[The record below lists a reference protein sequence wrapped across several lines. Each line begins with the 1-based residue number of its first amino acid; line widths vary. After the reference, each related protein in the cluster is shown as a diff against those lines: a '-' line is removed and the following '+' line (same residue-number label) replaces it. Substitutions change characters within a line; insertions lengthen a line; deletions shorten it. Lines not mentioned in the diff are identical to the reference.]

1 MAARLRNPFGNEPFS
16 LNWADTFTMHS
27 RTGESGQSKQRDEVI
42 ALHPS
47 DSGMQLG
54 RALLHALHNAGI
66 SVLYQDREMKTVW
79 ARNMRAPWVS
89 DTAEGDGIL
98 PASQADRIGIA
109 KRDVIATGVPQR
121 LEISVPAED
130 GVRWFQVWVDADHGE
145 GGAVQGVVTTMVETT
160 EQKRR
165 EQTLTT
171 LLREV
176 SHRSKNLLAII
187 QSIATQTGRYSD
199 NIGDFLTRF
208 RGRLQ
213 SLASS
218 QDLVT
223 SSNWRGA
230 ALRELVSGQVGR
242 NGANPSHSLRFRGA
256 NPYLNPNAA
265 LHIGLAMH
273 ELAVNSASYGALS
286 QAGGFVEVAANM
298 ADAPR
303 GPALELTWTEAIEL
317 KDLERNQ
324 KRFGSVAL
332 ERIVPASLNGTATL
346 EIGSGH
352 LQYRLIVPHG
362 NFETE

>member
-1 MAARLRNPFGNEPFS
+1 MRSKAADMS
-16 LNWADTFTMHS
+16 DS
-27 RTGESGQSKQRDEVI
+27 RQDDEVI
-42 ALHPS
+42 ALHPAEN
-47 DSGMQLG
+47 GMQLG

-79 ARNMRAPWVS
+79 ARNMRAPWAADAADS
-89 DTAEGDGIL
+89 NGIL
-98 PASQADRIGIA
+98 PPAQAERIGAA
-109 KRDVIATGVPQR
+109 KRSVIASGNPERLELGVPG
-121 LEISVPAED
+121 ED
-130 GVRWFQVWVDADHGE
+130 GVRWFQVWIDADHGE
-145 GGAVQGVVTTMVETT
+145 SGDVLGVVTTMVETT

-165 EQTLTT
+165 EQTLKT

-187 QSIATQTGRYSD
+187 QSIATQTGRYSETL
-199 NIGDFLTRF
+199 GDFLTRF

-242 NGANPSHSLRFRGA
+242 YGADPRRSLRFAGE

-273 ELAVNSASYGALS
+273 ELAVNSVSYGALS
-286 QAGGFVEVAANM
+286 QPDGYVEVTAHLM
-298 ADAPR
+298 ADNDE
-303 GPALELTWTEAIEL
+303 PALSLTWGETIIGAR
-317 KDLERNQ
+317 DTRRNE

-332 ERIVPASLNGTATL
+332 ERVVPTSLNGAATL
-346 EIGSGH
+346 EITGDR
-352 LQYRLIVPHG
+352 LEYRLVIPRG
-362 NFETE
+362 NFETD

>member
-1 MAARLRNPFGNEPFS
+1 MRPSTGNSKEG
-16 LNWADTFTMHS
+16 A
-27 RTGESGQSKQRDEVI
+27 QSDEVI
-42 ALHPS
+42 ALHPAE
-47 DSGMQLG
+47 SGMQLG

-89 DTAEGDGIL
+89 DTADGNGIL
-98 PASQADRIGIA
+98 PTTQADRISAA
-109 KRDVIATGVPQR
+109 KRDVIASGNPQR
-121 LEISVPAED
+121 LEISVPVED
-130 GVRWFQVWVDADHGE
+130 GIRWFQVWIDADHGD
-145 GGAVQGVVTTMVETT
+145 GGTVQGVVTTMVETT

-242 NGANPSHSLRFRGA
+242 YGADPVRSLRFQGA

-273 ELAVNSASYGALS
+273 ELAVNSVSYGALS
-286 QAGGFVEVAANM
+286 RPDGFVEVTANLTA
-298 ADAPR
+298 ADA
-303 GPALELTWTEAIEL
+303 GTSLSLIWVEAIGAN
-317 KDLERNQ
+317 DNQRNQ

-332 ERIVPASLNGTATL
+332 ERVVPASLNGTATL
-346 EIGSGH
+346 EIVPGR
-352 LQYRLIVPHG
+352 LEYRLVVPHG
-362 NFETE
+362 NFETD

>member
-1 MAARLRNPFGNEPFS
+1 MR
-16 LNWADTFTMHS
+16 S
-27 RTGESGQSKQRDEVI
+27 RTRDVKEGTGDEVI
-42 ALHPS
+42 ALHPAE
-47 DSGMQLG
+47 SGMQLG

-79 ARNMRAPWVS
+79 ARNMRAPWASDSAESVS
-89 DTAEGDGIL
+89 IL
-98 PASQADRIGIA
+98 PAAQADRISAA
-109 KRDVIATGVPQR
+109 KRDVIASGNPQR
-121 LEISVPAED
+121 LEISVPVED
-130 GVRWFQVWVDADHGE
+130 GIRWFQVWIDADHGD
-145 GGAVQGVVTTMVETT
+145 GGTVQGVVTTMVETT

-199 NIGDFLTRF
+199 GIGDFLTRF

-230 ALRELVSGQVGR
+230 ALRELISGQVGR
-242 NGANPSHSLRFRGA
+242 YGGDPVRSLRFEGA

-273 ELAVNSASYGALS
+273 ELAVNSVSYGALS
-286 QAGGFVEVAANM
+286 RPDGFVEVTANLT
-298 ADAPR
+298 AVDA
-303 GPALELTWTEAIEL
+303 GTSLSLTWAEAIGAN
-317 KDLERNQ
+317 DNQ
-324 KRFGSVAL
+324 RSEKRFGSVAL
-332 ERIVPASLNGTATL
+332 ERVVPASLNGTATL
-346 EIGSGH
+346 EIAAGR
-352 LQYRLIVPHG
+352 LEYRLVVPHG

>member
-1 MAARLRNPFGNEPFS
+1 
-16 LNWADTFTMHS
+16 MHPA
-27 RTGESGQSKQRDEVI
+27 E
-42 ALHPS
+42 
-47 DSGMQLG
+47 SGMQLG

-79 ARNMRAPWVS
+79 ARNMRVPWSS
-89 DTAEGDGIL
+89 DTADGEDLLSPSEAERLDAAKHRVAESGNADRLEFSISANDGI
-98 PASQADRIGIA
+98 
-109 KRDVIATGVPQR
+109 
-121 LEISVPAED
+121 
-130 GVRWFQVWVDADHGE
+130 RWFQIWIDADRGNSGE
-145 GGAVQGVVTTMVETT
+145 VLGVVTTMVETT

-165 EQTLTT
+165 EQTLKM

-187 QSIATQTGRYSD
+187 QSIATQTGRYSETLAE
-199 NIGDFLTRF
+199 FLARF

-242 NGANPSHSLRFRGA
+242 YSADPQRSLRFEGE

-273 ELAVNSASYGALS
+273 ELAVNSVSYGALS
-286 QAGGFVEVAANM
+286 RPDGHVEVNARLEASP
-298 ADAPR
+298 AEAP
-303 GPALELTWTEAIEL
+303 GLSLTWSETIGAGP
-317 KDLERNQ
+317 RNR

-332 ERIVPASLNGTATL
+332 ERVVPASLNGTATL
-346 EIGSGH
+346 DISSDRLE
-352 LQYRLIVPHG
+352 YRLTVPRG
-362 NFETE
+362 NFETD

>member
-1 MAARLRNPFGNEPFS
+1 MR
-16 LNWADTFTMHS
+16 S
-27 RTGESGQSKQRDEVI
+27 RTGDIKESTSDEVI
-42 ALHPS
+42 ALHPAE
-47 DSGMQLG
+47 SGMQLG

-79 ARNMRAPWVS
+79 ARNMRAPWAS
-89 DTAEGDGIL
+89 DGAEGVSIL
-98 PASQADRIGIA
+98 PAAQADRISAA
-109 KRDVIATGVPQR
+109 KRDVIASGNPQR
-121 LEISVPAED
+121 LEISVPVED
-130 GVRWFQVWVDADHGE
+130 GIRWFQVWIDADHGD
-145 GGAVQGVVTTMVETT
+145 GGTVQGVVTTMVETT

-199 NIGDFLTRF
+199 GIGDFLTRF

-230 ALRELVSGQVGR
+230 ALRELISGQVGR
-242 NGANPSHSLRFRGA
+242 YGGDPVRSLRFQGA

-273 ELAVNSASYGALS
+273 ELAVNSVSYGALS
-286 QAGGFVEVAANM
+286 RPDGFVEVTANLTV
-298 ADAPR
+298 ADT
-303 GPALELTWTEAIEL
+303 GTSLSLTWAEAIGAN
-317 KDLERNQ
+317 DNQ
-324 KRFGSVAL
+324 RSEKRFGSVAL
-332 ERIVPASLNGTATL
+332 ERVVPASLNGTATL
-346 EIGSGH
+346 EIAAGR
-352 LQYRLIVPHG
+352 LEYRLIVPHG

>member
-1 MAARLRNPFGNEPFS
+1 MRSIGGGDNEQ
-16 LNWADTFTMHS
+16 
-27 RTGESGQSKQRDEVI
+27 GDEVI
-42 ALHPS
+42 ALHPAE
-47 DSGMQLG
+47 SGMQLG

-66 SVLYQDREMKTVW
+66 SVLYQDRELKTVW
-79 ARNMRAPWVS
+79 ARNMRAPWAS
-89 DTAEGDGIL
+89 DTADSNGIL
-98 PASQADRIGIA
+98 PPAQADQIDTVKGNVVA
-109 KRDVIATGVPQR
+109 SGNPER
-121 LEISVPAED
+121 LELSIPTGD
-130 GVRWFQVWVDADHGE
+130 GMRWFEVWVDADRGD
-145 GGAVQGVVTTMVETT
+145 GGDVQGVVTTMVETT

-165 EQTLTT
+165 EQTLKT

-187 QSIATQTGRYSD
+187 QSIATQTGRYSETPD
-199 NIGDFLTRF
+199 DFVKRF

-230 ALRELVSGQVGR
+230 ALRELIRGQVVR
-242 NGANPSHSLRFRGA
+242 YGADPAQSLRFHGV

-273 ELAVNSASYGALS
+273 ELAVNSSSYGAL
-286 QAGGFVEVAANM
+286 ARPDGFVEVTADLSSVAAA
-298 ADAPR
+298 ADK
-303 GPALELTWTEAIEL
+303 PALSLTWVETIVANDNRRTE
-317 KDLERNQ
+317 

-332 ERIVPASLNGTATL
+332 ERVVPASLNGKATL
-346 EIGSGH
+346 EITRDR
-352 LQYRLIVPHG
+352 LEYRLVVPHG

>member
-1 MAARLRNPFGNEPFS
+1 
-16 LNWADTFTMHS
+16 MHS
-27 RTGESGQSKQRDEVI
+27 QAGEPNQSGQSDEII
-42 ALHPS
+42 ALHPAE
-47 DSGMQLG
+47 SGMQLG

-66 SVLYQDREMKTVW
+66 SVLYEDRELKTVW
-79 ARNMRAPWVS
+79 ARNMRAPWAT
-89 DTAEGDGIL
+89 DTADSNDIL
-98 PASQADRIGIA
+98 PPAQAERIGA
-109 KRDVIATGVPQR
+109 EKRSVIASGNPER
-121 LEISVPAED
+121 LELGIPAED
-130 GVRWFQVWVDADHGE
+130 GIRWFQVWIDADRGD
-145 GGAVQGVVTTMVETT
+145 GGNVQGVVTTMVETT

-165 EQTLTT
+165 EQTLKT

-187 QSIATQTGRYSD
+187 QSIATQTGRYSETS
-199 NIGDFLTRF
+199 GDFLTRF

-242 NGANPSHSLRFRGA
+242 YGANPRRSLRFQGE

-273 ELAVNSASYGALS
+273 ELAVNSVSYGALS
-286 QAGGFVEVAANM
+286 RPDGFVEVTASLTAGS
-298 ADAPR
+298 AGR
-303 GPALELTWTEAIEL
+303 PALSLTWAEAIGAN
-317 KDLERNQ
+317 DNQ
-324 KRFGSVAL
+324 HNEKRFGSVAL
-332 ERIVPASLNGTATL
+332 ERVVPTSLNGTATL
-346 EIGSGH
+346 EISSSR
-352 LQYRLIVPHG
+352 LEYRLVVPHG

>member
-1 MAARLRNPFGNEPFS
+1 MQ
-16 LNWADTFTMHS
+16 S
-27 RTGESGQSKQRDEVI
+27 RTGDMKDSGRSDEII
-42 ALHPS
+42 ALQS
-47 DSGMQLG
+47 AESGMQLG

-79 ARNMRAPWVS
+79 ARNMRPPWVS
-89 DTAEGDGIL
+89 DTGVSDTGDGIL
-98 PASQADRIGIA
+98 PPAQAERIGAA
-109 KRDVIATGVPQR
+109 KRKVVVSGNPEH
-121 LEISVPAED
+121 LELSIPADD
-130 GVRWFQVWVDADHGE
+130 GARWFQIWVDADHDD

-165 EQTLTT
+165 EQTLKT

-187 QSIATQTGRYSD
+187 QSIATQTSRYSD
-199 NIGDFLTRF
+199 TLSDFLTRF

-242 NGANPSHSLRFRGA
+242 YGADPVRSLRFRGA

-273 ELAVNSASYGALS
+273 ELAVNSVSYGALS
-286 QAGGFVEVAANM
+286 RADGFVEVTADLTAAS
-298 ADAPR
+298 A
-303 GPALELTWTEAIEL
+303 GETALSLTWAEAIGAN
-317 KDLERNQ
+317 DNQ
-324 KRFGSVAL
+324 PSEKRFGSVAL
-332 ERIVPASLNGTATL
+332 ERVVPASLNGTAKL
-346 EIGSGH
+346 EITGDRLEYH
-352 LQYRLIVPHG
+352 LVVPRG
-362 NFETE
+362 NFETD

>member
-1 MAARLRNPFGNEPFS
+1 MTN
-16 LNWADTFTMHS
+16 
-27 RTGESGQSKQRDEVI
+27 SGQSDEVI
-42 ALHPS
+42 ALHPAE
-47 DSGMQLG
+47 SGMQLG

-79 ARNMRAPWVS
+79 ARNMRAPWAA
-89 DTAEGDGIL
+89 DTADSNGIL
-98 PASQADRIGIA
+98 PPAQAERIGAA
-109 KRDVIATGVPQR
+109 KRNVIASGNAER
-121 LEISVPAED
+121 LELSVPADD
-130 GVRWFQVWVDADHGE
+130 GVRWFQVWIDADHGD
-145 GGAVQGVVTTMVETT
+145 GGDVQGVVTTMVETT

-165 EQTLTT
+165 EQTLKT

-187 QSIATQTGRYSD
+187 QSIATQTGRYSETL
-199 NIGDFLTRF
+199 GDFLTRF

-242 NGANPSHSLRFRGA
+242 YGADPARSLRFQGE

-273 ELAVNSASYGALS
+273 ELAVNSVSYGALS
-286 QAGGFVEVAANM
+286 RPDGFVEVTASLTPGSAA
-298 ADAPR
+298 R
-303 GPALELTWTEAIEL
+303 PALSLTWTEAVGAN
-317 KDLERNQ
+317 DNQRNE

-332 ERIVPASLNGTATL
+332 ERVVPTSLNGTATL
-346 EIGSGH
+346 EISGGR
-352 LQYRLIVPHG
+352 LEYRLVVPHG

>member
-1 MAARLRNPFGNEPFS
+1 MRSRAS
-16 LNWADTFTMHS
+16 DTS
-27 RTGESGQSKQRDEVI
+27 DGGQGDEVI
-42 ALHPS
+42 ALHPAE
-47 DSGMQLG
+47 SGMQLG

-79 ARNMRAPWVS
+79 ARNMRAPWAS
-89 DTAEGDGIL
+89 DSADSNGIL
-98 PASQADRIGIA
+98 PADQADRIGAA
-109 KRDVIATGVPQR
+109 KRSVIASGNPER
-121 LEISVPAED
+121 LELSVPTED
-130 GVRWFQVWVDADHGE
+130 GIRWFQVWIDADHGDAGE
-145 GGAVQGVVTTMVETT
+145 VQGVVTTMVETT

-199 NIGDFLTRF
+199 GISDFLTRF

-242 NGANPSHSLRFRGA
+242 YGADPVRSLRFQGA

-273 ELAVNSASYGALS
+273 ELAVNSVSYGALS
-286 QAGGFVEVAANM
+286 RPDGFVEVSANLT
-298 ADAPR
+298 ASDA
-303 GPALELTWTEAIEL
+303 GTSLSLIWAETIGAN
-317 KDLERNQ
+317 DNQ
-324 KRFGSVAL
+324 PNEKRFGSVAL
-332 ERIVPASLNGTATL
+332 ERVVPASLNGTATL
-346 EIGSGH
+346 EITAGR
-352 LQYRLIVPHG
+352 LEYRLIVPHG
-362 NFETE
+362 NFETD

>member
-1 MAARLRNPFGNEPFS
+1 MR
-16 LNWADTFTMHS
+16 
-27 RTGESGQSKQRDEVI
+27 ESEVI
-42 ALHPS
+42 AMHPAE
-47 DSGMQLG
+47 SGMQLG

-79 ARNMRAPWVS
+79 ARNMRAPWAA
-89 DTAEGDGIL
+89 DTADGTDQIPPAQAERIKAAKRRVVQSGNADRLELSIPASDGIRWFHIWID
-98 PASQADRIGIA
+98 ADRSEA
-109 KRDVIATGVPQR
+109 
-121 LEISVPAED
+121 
-130 GVRWFQVWVDADHGE
+130 GE
-145 GGAVQGVVTTMVETT
+145 VQGVVTTMVETT

-165 EQTLTT
+165 EQTLKT

-187 QSIATQTGRYSD
+187 QSIASQTGRYSETL
-199 NIGDFLTRF
+199 GDFLTRF

-230 ALRELVSGQVGR
+230 ALRELISGQVGR
-242 NGANPSHSLRFRGA
+242 YGADPKRSLRFEGE

-273 ELAVNSASYGALS
+273 ELAVNSVSYGALS
-286 QAGGFVEVAANM
+286 RPGGYVSVNARLAT
-298 ADAPR
+298 AP
-303 GPALELTWTEAIEL
+303 GEAPALCLIWSEMIEL
-317 KDLERNQ
+317 DKPHNE

-332 ERIVPASLNGTATL
+332 ERVVPASLNGTATL
-346 EIGSGH
+346 DIGEGH
-352 LQYRLIVPHG
+352 LEYRLTVPHG
-362 NFETE
+362 NFETD

>member
-1 MAARLRNPFGNEPFS
+1 MR
-16 LNWADTFTMHS
+16 S
-27 RTGESGQSKQRDEVI
+27 RAGDIQNNRQGDEVI
-42 ALHPS
+42 ALHPPE
-47 DSGMQLG
+47 SGMQLG

-79 ARNMRAPWVS
+79 ARNMRAPWAS
-89 DTAEGDGIL
+89 DEADSNGIL
-98 PASQADRIGIA
+98 PTAQADRISAA
-109 KRDVIATGVPQR
+109 KREVIATGSPEH
-121 LEISVPAED
+121 LEINIPVED
-130 GVRWFQVWVDADHGE
+130 GVRWFQVWVDADRGDS
-145 GGAVQGVVTTMVETT
+145 GDVQGVVTTIVETT

-187 QSIATQTGRYSD
+187 QSIASQTGRYSD
-199 NIGDFLTRF
+199 GISDFLMRF

-230 ALRELVSGQVGR
+230 ALRELVISQLGR
-242 NGANPSHSLRFRGA
+242 YGANTSHSLRFRGA

-273 ELAVNSASYGALS
+273 ELAVNSVSYGALS
-286 QAGGFVEVAANM
+286 QPDGFVEVTADLNTAA
-298 ADAPR
+298 
-303 GPALELTWTEAIEL
+303 GALSLTWTETTRDYGSHA
-317 KDLERNQ
+317 NQ

-332 ERIVPASLNGTATL
+332 ERVVPLSLNGTAKL
-346 EIGSGH
+346 DIADGH
-352 LQYRLIVPHG
+352 LEYRLVVPHG